1 MECTWPAQSLCSWNL
16 WQRVKEELDRGQE
29 LANQLR
35 RVVENGDG
43 GLAEAL
49 ATSILCSFTNSLSL
63 LTGNHESKEELIPHM
78 QAHTGSTPA
87 APTVVDSSS
96 WDAHEVIKSTER
108 IVDRT
113 GSYKRRK
120 TSNSWTRDTTD
131 FVDDGHVWRKY
142 GQKVIH
148 NASHPRSYFRCSH
161 KYDQGCKATKQVQK
175 VEDDPCLFRIT
186 YFENHTCTHSFLK
199 APELILDSISS
210 SPREVSDS
218 KFMITFENTNNL
230 TYKQE
235 HPFFS
240 SYSSTER
247 EIIKRNHE
255 ASIQSSSCDHL
266 VSGDQLTVFE
276 SSELIRGLLKTME
289 FDHEDMLYY
298 RTMIGYFDQ
307 EIFPM

>member
-49 ATSILCSFTNSLSL
+49 VTSILCSFTNSLSL

-113 GSYKRRK
+113 GSYKRR
-120 TSNSWTRDTTD
+120 
-131 FVDDGHVWRKY
+131 
-142 GQKVIH
+142 
-148 NASHPRSYFRCSH
+148 
-161 KYDQGCKATKQVQK
+161 
-175 VEDDPCLFRIT
+175 
-186 YFENHTCTHSFLK
+186 
-199 APELILDSISS
+199 
-210 SPREVSDS
+210 
-218 KFMITFENTNNL
+218 
-230 TYKQE
+230 
-235 HPFFS
+235 
-240 SYSSTER
+240 
-247 EIIKRNHE
+247 
-255 ASIQSSSCDHL
+255 
-266 VSGDQLTVFE
+266 
-276 SSELIRGLLKTME
+276 
-289 FDHEDMLYY
+289 
-298 RTMIGYFDQ
+298 
-307 EIFPM
+307 